1 MKRITIL
8 RRCFL
13 ERSHQGG
20 WFNPVQDIKIVIDL
34 TDKKIQSTLKELNK
48 TYRSNF
54 YKIWGDYKV
63 SNNESRKEFIEDYM
77 KYRSYYKNEE
87 IKELSMKILKEIK

>member
-8 RRCFL
+8 RRYFL

-20 WFNPVQDIKIVIDL
+20 WFKPVEDVKILTDL
-34 TDKKIQSTLKELNK
+34 TDKKLVATLKELNK

-54 YKIWGDYKV
+54 YKLCGDYKV
-63 SNNESRKEFIEDYM
+63 SNNAGREAFIKDYL
-77 KYRSYYKNEE
+77 KIGLYHKWPETKNLA
-87 IKELSMKILKEIK
+87 IQILQELK